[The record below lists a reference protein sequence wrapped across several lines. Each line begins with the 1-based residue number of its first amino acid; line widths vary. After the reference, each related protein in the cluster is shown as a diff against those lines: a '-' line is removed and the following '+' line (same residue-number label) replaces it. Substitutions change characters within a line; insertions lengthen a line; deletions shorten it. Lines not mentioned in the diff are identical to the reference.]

1 LPREILLRTLQPMT
15 DAQLAHPLGV
25 EELEV
30 GSAEHRRSL
39 ARFFLDTH
47 IEYEPEKI
55 AWPKLGESERTRLI
69 NLPFWQE
76 AVCTESET
84 SRKVTAAAQLESDTE
99 LRRAI
104 ELQGFEENRHARL
117 LAALTAHYRIPIQTP
132 PPFQPGSTE
141 DDFLTAGFG
150 ECFDSF
156 FAFGLIAI
164 ASDSGYFTPELI
176 AIFEPVVQEE
186 ARHILFFV
194 NWVKYRRSQLPWW
207 KRPAFRLRCGWL
219 ILKQIASRAKTAKTM
234 GGGDTATTGTADNF
248 TMRAHRELG
257 SNLTLHGLLGRC
269 LAENARRMVPYDARL
284 LRPRLVPTLARLFY
298 RILPASI

>member
-1 LPREILLRTLQPMT
+1 MSNAEFAPSFSGAEF
-15 DAQLAHPLGV
+15 
-25 EELEV
+25 EV
-30 GSAEHRRSL
+30 GSAGHRHGL

-47 IEYEPEKI
+47 IDYDPDKI
-55 AWPKLGESERTRLI
+55 RWPALAEAERERLI

-76 AVCTESET
+76 AVSTESYT
-84 SRKVTAAAQLESDTE
+84 SSTVMAAAQLEPDTE

-104 ELQGFEENRHARL
+104 ELQGLEEKRHARL

-132 PPFQPGSTE
+132 PPYESRSLE
-141 DDFLTAGFG
+141 NDFLFAGFG

-156 FAFGLIAI
+156 FAFGLIAV
-164 ASDSGYFTPELI
+164 AGESGYFTPELVQ
-176 AIFEPVVQEE
+176 IFEPVVQEE

-219 ILKQIASRAKTAKTM
+219 ILKQVASRVKTAQTL
-234 GGGDTATTGTADNF
+234 GGGSDASGGSSGASSSDNF
-248 TMRAHRELG
+248 TLSAHQDLG

-269 LAENARRMVPYDARL
+269 LAENERRMAPYDPRL

-298 RILPASI
+298 RILPETI